1 MIQMKRIFCS
11 ILLLSVF
18 AASAFCETVLT
29 VDDAVKKALS
39 DNRNIQQESI
49 TLSDRERSVKNRWN
63 IFLPEITASAGLGR
77 NNEILENSPDAT
89 WNGRVSGAVS
99 LTLGTDFPYKISRI
113 KKEYESGSIDYENA
127 RRNLE
132 VAVRESFCELLIYE
146 RDIALVK
153 ENLEAN
159 RKRYDQALVNQEAG
173 LVPEL
178 DVLNARL
185 AWTRLIPEHDALE
198 TEYSRKLDL
207 FKISLGMDSSET
219 VVLDGDIDTLVP
231 ENIDFSAVPAEIETP
246 VLRSLK
252 AELEISESS
261 RRELQGSS
269 LFPELTLGWDITPVW
284 PDVTASGDY
293 SDNGSFSAGL
303 RWRLD
308 NLVPNSD
315 GDLKIKQLRDNSEK
329 LRLQIAEEQADSES
343 AVRNLISEISRG
355 QETVKTLEMTAEIA
369 GRTLELTEDAYR
381 YGVKDILDVSEAQQ
395 TLHEAELDILRQKY
409 EIYRSMLELEYKL
422 NLSFGTLG
430 G

>member
-1 MIQMKRIFCS
+1 M
-11 ILLLSVF
+11 
-18 AASAFCETVLT
+18 
-29 VDDAVKKALS
+29 
-39 DNRNIQQESI
+39 
-49 TLSDRERSVKNRWN
+49 
-63 IFLPEITASAGLGR
+63 
-77 NNEILENSPDAT
+77 
-89 WNGRVSGAVS
+89 
-99 LTLGTDFPYKISRI
+99 
-113 KKEYESGSIDYENA
+113 
-127 RRNLE
+127 
-132 VAVRESFCELLIYE
+132 
-146 RDIALVK
+146 
-153 ENLEAN
+153 
-159 RKRYDQALVNQEAG
+159 
-173 LVPEL
+173 PEL

-409 EIYRSMLELEYKL
+409 EIYRSLLELEYKL